1 MDNIVK
7 IKICGMT
14 DIDNISKI
22 LFLEPD
28 YLGFVF
34 YPKSPRCVLG
44 KLNPELLSIIPRKVK
59 RTGVFM
65 NSSTNEIRGYVE
77 TYGLQALQLHG
88 NESPEMCNELRN
100 TGLEIIKAFNLKS
113 VHDFEYVW
121 QYNDCAD
128 YFLFDTK
135 SQAFGG
141 SDTSFD
147 WQLILR
153 QPIRK
158 PWFLAGGINPTNITE
173 AAQSGAAGLD
183 INSRFEIEPGI
194 KDYDK
199 LHEALVSINRLRE

>member
-1 MDNIVK
+1 MNDNVK

-34 YPKSPRCVLG
+34 YQQSPRCVLG
-44 KLNPELLSIIPRKVK
+44 KVNPDLLSIIPRKVK

-65 NSSTNEIRGYVE
+65 NSSANEIREYVS

-88 NESPEMCNELRN
+88 TESPEMCAELRN
-100 TGLEIIKAFNLKS
+100 AGLEIIKAFNLKTER
-113 VHDFEYVW
+113 DFEEVW
-121 QYNDCAD
+121 QYNECAD

-158 PWFLAGGINPTNITE
+158 PWFLAGGINPKNIRE
-173 AAQSGAAGLD
+173 AAQSGAVGLD

-199 LHEALVSINRLRE
+199 LHSALVSINRLK

>member
-1 MDNIVK
+1 MVK

-34 YPKSPRCVLG
+34 YNLSPRCVLG
-44 KLNPELLSIIPRKVK
+44 KLKPELLSIIPRKVK

-65 NSSTNEIRGYVE
+65 NSSANEIRKYVDM
-77 TYGLQALQLHG
+77 YSLQALQLHG
-88 NESPEMCNELRN
+88 NESPEMCNELRH

-113 VHDFEYVW
+113 VHDFEEVW

-158 PWFLAGGINPTNITE
+158 PWFLAGGISPNNILD
-173 AAQSGAAGLD
+173 AAQSGAVGLD

-194 KDYDK
+194 KDYEL
-199 LHEALVSINRLRE
+199 LHDALVKINRLR

>member
-1 MDNIVK
+1 MQNKVK

-14 DIDNISKI
+14 DIDNISKM

-34 YPKSPRCVLG
+34 YEKSPRCVLG
-44 KLNPELLSIIPRKVK
+44 KVKPDLLSIIPRKVK
-59 RTGVFM
+59 RTGIFM
-65 NSSTNEIRGYVE
+65 NSTANEIRKYAE
-77 TYGLQALQLHG
+77 IYGLQAVQLHG
-88 NESPEMCNELRN
+88 TESPEMCSELHN
-100 TGLEIIKAFNLKS
+100 TGIEVIKAFNLKS
-113 VHDFEYVW
+113 TRDFEEVW
-121 QYNDCAD
+121 QYNESAD

-158 PWFLAGGINPTNITE
+158 PWFLAGGINPNNIVE

-194 KDYDK
+194 KDYNK
-199 LHEALVSINRLRE
+199 LHEALVQIKHLR